1 MRSSIT
7 LFMELSLLQLFV
19 IFLVF
24 AAVFTWVLSKLPH
37 RFRPNY
43 HLDLVAARKKKGL
56 TRSALAHLVGIDEVF
71 LEDIEK
77 GKKHPSNKIAQM
89 FEKHLDV
96 IVLRINAFYVLT
108 LLKTTHTT
116 LFDRFAHHTK
126 IVNFMAD
133 MGLVLGFGTIAIDYM
148 RARGKSKPIRI
159 GMVVLSFVLLYL
171 FFNIFLLGI
180 LENPFIAQYNE
191 ILAISFAIG
200 GFAGFLVVSLLA
212 YGVFIVQSLLI
223 GEQVCPGIAPL
234 IPGVEIPNVPIVLP
248 LHAWISFVIILIVHE
263 GMHGVLAR
271 KNLYRVKSAGLLL
284 LGFLPIGAFVEPDEA
299 QIRKGDEKEAVRI
312 FAAGPAGNL
321 FTMLLVLVAI
331 IGFIFLIFNPFISPW
346 QNQIFS
352 EGISH
357 FAVANVQET
366 VGLCGKE
373 YAGPAFGLLV
383 GGSKVVSVN
392 GDPVEIGKP
401 LNIERGQSVS
411 LVVEEGGIPQEKTI
425 TPTEV
430 GHLGFALEPVWEEG
444 YTIPQDFENYRAVR
458 NAAASFFFW
467 LIILNFLVGVVN
479 FLPIEPFDGGKI
491 AKPLLLPYFAFLN
504 MPKDDTER
512 LIGRVL
518 LWIVAIIML
527 VNALPLF
534 L

>member
-1 MRSSIT
+1 MDLT
-7 LFMELSLLQLFV
+7 LPQLLI
-19 IFLVF
+19 IFLVV
-24 AAVFTWVLSKLPH
+24 AVAFTWILSKLPQ

-43 HLDLVAARKKKGL
+43 HLDITAARKKKGMS
-56 TRSALAHLVGIDEVF
+56 RIALASLLGIDELL
-71 LEDIEK
+71 LEDIET
-77 GKKHPSNKIAQM
+77 GKRHPSNKIAQQL
-89 FEKHLDV
+89 EKHLDV
-96 IVLRINAFYVLT
+96 IVLRINAFYILT
-108 LLKTTHTT
+108 LLKTTQTKA
-116 LFDRFAHHTK
+116 FDRFAHHTK

-133 MGLVLGFGTIAIDYM
+133 VGLLLGFGTIAVDYM
-148 RARGKSKPIRI
+148 KARGKKKPVRI
-159 GMVVLSFVLLYL
+159 GMIVLSFVLLYL

-200 GFAGFLVVSLLA
+200 GFAGFLVVSLFA

-321 FTMLLVLVAI
+321 FALLLVILAI
-331 IGFIFLIFNPFISPW
+331 VGFILLIFNPFIAPW

-357 FAVANVQET
+357 FAIGNVQET
-366 VGLCGKE
+366 VGLCGKK
-373 YAGPAFGLLV
+373 YAGPAFGLLTA
-383 GGSKVVSVN
+383 GSRVVSVN
-392 GDPVEIGKP
+392 GENVEIGEP
-401 LNIERGQSVS
+401 LNIERGEPVS
-411 LVVEEGGIPQEKTI
+411 LVVGEEGNEIEKTI

-430 GHLGFALEPVWEEG
+430 GHLGFALEPVWKDD

-458 NAAASFFFW
+458 NALASFFFW

-504 MPKDDTER
+504 MSKDDTER